1 MSTLQI
7 VRAWKDETYRKS
19 LTQEQLADLPAHPAG
34 EIEFE
39 RGPVAAKT
47 NGTKCQTPTTT
58 GVCTFYY
65 CSPYTVWKGGGSTCA

>member
-7 VRAWKDETYRKS
+7 VRAWKDETYRRS

-47 NGTKCQTPTTT
+47 NGAKCQTPTTT
-58 GVCTFYY
+58 GICTIY